1 MDLERL
7 SEFEDG
13 CLLAKAFGVDAYA
26 RIAQSLPPWQ
36 AMGED
41 FRGSLAKTF
50 EVRCLPK
57 GPLKAKRPP
66 GIFQTGRFELN

>member
-7 SEFEDG
+7 SEFEVG

-36 AMGED
+36 VMGED
-41 FRGSLAKTF
+41 FRSSLAKTF

-57 GPLKAKRPP
+57 GPLKQKHPV
-66 GIFQTGRFELN
+66 GIFQRRRS